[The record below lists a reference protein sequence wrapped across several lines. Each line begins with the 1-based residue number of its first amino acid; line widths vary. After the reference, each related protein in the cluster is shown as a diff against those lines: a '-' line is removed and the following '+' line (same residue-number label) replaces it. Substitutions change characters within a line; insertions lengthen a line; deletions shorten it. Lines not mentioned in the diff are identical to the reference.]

1 MHLRHQGR
9 KTACYRPQA
18 SLQDLS
24 GRVGHTHRHLR
35 RRQGHP
41 IMNDDNKQED
51 RRKETDKGQEQNE
64 RVMEGMYVMMIGD
77 GDSDWK

>member
-1 MHLRHQGR
+1 
-9 KTACYRPQA
+9 
-18 SLQDLS
+18 
-24 GRVGHTHRHLR
+24 
-35 RRQGHP
+35 
-41 IMNDDNKQED
+41 MNDDNKQED